1 MASTYNNNIKNK
13 GEYIMKKE
21 MRELLLTTKKNLE
34 EVMKKLEYDRQL
46 YENFSMSE
54 YDDAEEEKISNRII
68 ILDKALE
75 EINKELRGK

>member
-1 MASTYNNNIKNK
+1 
-13 GEYIMKKE
+13 MKKE
-21 MRELLLTTKKNLE
+21 MKELLLTTKKNLE
-34 EVMKKLEYDRQL
+34 EVMRKLEYDRQL

-75 EINKELRGK
+75 EIDKELRGK

>member
-1 MASTYNNNIKNK
+1 
-13 GEYIMKKE
+13 MKKE

-34 EVMKKLEYDRQL
+34 EVMRKLEYDRQL

-54 YDDAEEEKISNRII
+54 YDDAEEEKISDRII

>member
-1 MASTYNNNIKNK
+1 
-13 GEYIMKKE
+13 MKKE

-34 EVMKKLEYDRQL
+34 EVMRKLEYDRQL

-54 YDDAEEEKISNRII
+54 YDDEEEEKISNRII

>member
-1 MASTYNNNIKNK
+1 
-13 GEYIMKKE
+13 

-34 EVMKKLEYDRQL
+34 EVMRKLEYDRQL

-54 YDDAEEEKISNRII
+54 YDDVEEEKISNRII

-75 EINKELRGK
+75 EIDKELRGK

>member
-1 MASTYNNNIKNK
+1 MNK
-13 GEYIMKKE
+13 E
-21 MRELLLTTKKNLE
+21 
-34 EVMKKLEYDRQL
+34 MKKLLLNAEEVLEESMKRLEYDSQL

>member
-1 MASTYNNNIKNK
+1 
-13 GEYIMKKE
+13 MKKE

-34 EVMKKLEYDRQL
+34 EIMKRLEYDRQL

-75 EINKELRGK
+75 EVNKELRGK

>member
-1 MASTYNNNIKNK
+1 
-13 GEYIMKKE
+13 MKKE
-21 MRELLLTTKKNLE
+21 KRELLLTTKKNLE

-54 YDDAEEEKISNRII
+54 YDDAEEKKISDRII

>member
-1 MASTYNNNIKNK
+1 
-13 GEYIMKKE
+13 MKKE
-21 MRELLLTTKKNLE
+21 MKELLLTTKKNLE
-34 EVMKKLEYDRQL
+34 EVMRKLEYDRQL

-54 YDDAEEEKISNRII
+54 YDDAEEEKIYNRII

>member
-1 MASTYNNNIKNK
+1 MNK
-13 GEYIMKKE
+13 EMKKLLLNAEEVLEEIMK
-21 MRELLLTTKKNLE
+21 R
-34 EVMKKLEYDRQL
+34 LEYDRQL
-46 YENFSMSE
+46 YENFSMSK

>member
-1 MASTYNNNIKNK
+1 MN
-13 GEYIMKKE
+13 KE
-21 MRELLLTTKKNLE
+21 MEKLLLTTKKNLE
-34 EVMKKLEYDRQL
+34 EIMKKLEYDRQL

-75 EINKELRGK
+75 EIDKELRGK